1 MDAVQLAE
9 LKIAQASKR
18 VSSKSHAVFA
28 VADGP
33 HADQKILEVCV
44 KQGYMI
50 VHDSTFEAVKA
61 ALVGLG
67 VSPTGSPNATV
78 AAATATP
85 SGVGGSAVVTV
96 ATAGKAGPLGFSLMS
111 DAFLPGEHR
120 ILELKLPAAS
130 LFGSVGAA
138 AFGPGDAVVS
148 INGTDITGLSH
159 SGVVTAITSAA
170 ERGAL
175 KLGIKRATVAEAKR
189 IVAEALA
196 VSGGGGSSGG
206 GAAVGAPID
215 TTIVSSESTVSPA
228 EVTIFGRT
236 GKNAGINGVYRAGP
250 EDSPSASPV
259 YSKVDGGFTLHHYF
273 NAWRVS
279 RSAGS
284 VGL

>member
-18 VSSKSHAVFA
+18 VSAKSQAVFA
-28 VADGP
+28 VAEGRR
-33 HADQKILEVCV
+33 ADKEILEMCV
-44 KQGYMI
+44 KQGYKI
-50 VHDSTFEAVKA
+50 VHESTFQAVKA

-85 SGVGGSAVVTV
+85 SGVSGSAVVTV

-111 DAFLPGEHR
+111 DAGVHR

-175 KLGIKRATVAEAKR
+175 KLGIKRATVVEAKR

-206 GAAVGAPID
+206 GAAVGVPIG

-250 EDSPSASPV
+250 EESPSASPV
-259 YSKVDGGFTLHHYF
+259 YSKVGGGFTLHHYF